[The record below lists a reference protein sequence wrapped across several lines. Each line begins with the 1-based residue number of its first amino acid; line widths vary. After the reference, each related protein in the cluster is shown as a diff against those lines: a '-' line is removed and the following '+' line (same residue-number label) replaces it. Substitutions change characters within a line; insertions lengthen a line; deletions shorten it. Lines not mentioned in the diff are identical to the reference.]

1 MIKENSGKI
10 YKFKLDHNLGYGFAE
25 VYDFTDHSMFD
36 GRIVYVYNRRD
47 KNDEKNYLLSEIK
60 ETGIALGPIRL
71 YKFPAARGLHS
82 WKYLFKSDE
91 LIITELPETKELHGL
106 TIKDDNWSNFKTWYK
121 SRDFKYPFVYT
132 DYEEI
137 RHLET
142 RIINAPS
149 GVAKEFTMKV
159 ILDNKEKVSDYYDLS
174 ELGNK
179 NLFVY
184 LINTYYP
191 LDKTKK
197 YLKQIPSLKK

>member
-10 YKFKLDHNLGYGFAE
+10 YRFKLDHNLGYGFAE

-47 KNDEKNYLLSEIK
+47 KKDEKNYELSEIR

-91 LIITELPETKELHGL
+91 LIIAELPETKELHGL
-106 TIKDDNWSNFKTWYK
+106 TFKDDNWNNFKTWYNSK
-121 SRDFKYPFVYT
+121 DFKYPLVYT
-132 DYEEI
+132 DYEKI

-142 RIINAPS
+142 RIISSPS

-174 ELGNK
+174 KLGNK

-197 YLKQIPSLKK
+197 YLKQISLSKN